1 MDAKQLKPY
10 TFWIVC
16 GVIVVIELGLVLFW
30 PITDENG
37 KTPEEVKTQLDTDFK
52 KLTDLHTRAGNTPT
66 GVFDA
71 ENPKDIKRLTEEYLL
86 TPKWKGVLQ
95 PHVDKY
101 NQQLGAIRKDLAT
114 RSSILHEPVADSGDL
129 FAWYNAYVG
138 KTKEVMIALR
148 NAKALIVDETN
159 KEDTDF
165 ENGSRIRAQVGFFTK
180 VEMTPPASEH
190 PVLTARFRVLQK
202 ISDAL
207 IASGSTALP
216 NPAVKTGREADLET
230 KRPAS
235 FAAAGVE
242 WKRSGDPTK
251 TLSAPFSDVA
261 DAHELVLTL
270 EGSTSAL
277 VSAEAA
283 IEAISD
289 PVMIVVGGALTARGE
304 KPAGV
309 RKNVADEPMILKL
322 TITVLDFTRILTAA
336 NEPTAGGTAQ

>member
-16 GVIVVIELGLVLFW
+16 GVIVVIELGLILFW
-30 PITDENG
+30 QPTDEDG
-37 KTPEEVKTQLDTDFK
+37 KTPQEVKTQLDSDFK
-52 KLTDLHTRAGNTPT
+52 KLTDLHTRAGHTPT

-71 ENPKDIKRLTEEYLL
+71 ENPEDIKRLTAEYLL
-86 TPKWKGVLQ
+86 TPKWEGVLN
-95 PHVDKY
+95 PHVEKY
-101 NQQLGAIRKDLAT
+101 NKELGAIRADLAA
-114 RSSILHEPVADSGDL
+114 RSAILHEIVADSGDL

-148 NAKALIVDETN
+148 NAKALIVDEAN

-165 ENGSRIRAQVGFFTK
+165 ENGSKIRAQVGFFTK

-190 PVLTARFRVLQK
+190 PVLTARFRIMQK
-202 ISDAL
+202 ISTAL

-216 NPAVKTGREADLET
+216 NPAVKTGREAELET
-230 KRPAS
+230 KLPANLTS
-235 FAAAGVE
+235 VE
-242 WKRSGDPTK
+242 WKRGGDPSK

-283 IEAISD
+283 IEGISE

-309 RKNVADEPMILKL
+309 RKNVADEPMSLKL
-322 TITVLDFTRILTAA
+322 TITVLDFTRILTVA
-336 NEPTAGGTAQ
+336 NEPIAGGTAK

>member
-10 TFWIVC
+10 SFWIVC
-16 GVIVVIELGLVLFW
+16 GVIVVIELGLILFW

-37 KTPEEVKTQLDTDFK
+37 KTPEEVKIQLDNDFK

-71 ENPKDIKRLTEEYLL
+71 ENPNDIKRLTEEYLL

-129 FAWYNAYVG
+129 FAWYNAYIG

-148 NAKALIVDETN
+148 NAKALIIDEAN
-159 KEDTDF
+159 KDDTDF
-165 ENGSRIRAQVGFFTK
+165 ENGSRIRGQVGFFTK
-180 VEMTPPASEH
+180 VEMTPPVTEH
-190 PVLTARFRVLQK
+190 PVLTARFRIMQK
-202 ISDAL
+202 ITEAL
-207 IASGSTALP
+207 IASGSSSLP

-230 KRPAS
+230 KRPA
-235 FAAAGVE
+235 FITGVE
-242 WKRSGDPTK
+242 WRRSGDPNK
-251 TLSAPFSDVA
+251 TLSAPFSDIA
-261 DAHELVLTL
+261 DAHELSLSL
-270 EGSTSAL
+270 EGTTSAL

-289 PVMIVVGGALTARGE
+289 PVMIVVGGTLLDRDE

-309 RKNVADEPMILKL
+309 RKNVADEPMLLKL

-336 NEPTAGGTAQ
+336 NEATAEGTAP